1 MEPILRISAEQLQ
14 CRALWMSEMWSSKAG
29 FLTAVRGSRS
39 IKGRVE
45 HREFKVYKSDRG
57 GIASPVRLSGMCEF
71 TVWHCLLIPEN
82 ILEVTHFITCPV
94 AIDSLA
100 AHTTRASLINVQLTL
115 IPHQFIKPAMPFS
128 PNHKHKCPAKAKFT

>member
-57 GIASPVRLSGMCEF
+57 E
-71 TVWHCLLIPEN
+71 
-82 ILEVTHFITCPV
+82 
-94 AIDSLA
+94 
-100 AHTTRASLINVQLTL
+100 
-115 IPHQFIKPAMPFS
+115 
-128 PNHKHKCPAKAKFT
+128 